1 MPVPGATAKDREG
14 RAEVGGSVE
23 NLGGCGCVEHIVAHG
38 YLQGDEHHRAGASP
52 EDAVVAAQNQTQRKA
67 AH

>member
-1 MPVPGATAKDREG
+1 MNRAQRNEVEE
-14 RAEVGGSVE
+14 RAEVGGGVE
-23 NLGGCGCVEHIVAHG
+23 NLGGGGSVEHIVAHS